1 MFPGQALSWM
11 VLFMKQ
17 DFQPSPHAL
26 PLLSIVN
33 SNLLMDGTP
42 FSPSLLITPNSF
54 SPFSLALAFAI
65 DKFRLNNTTSIG
77 RSHVVA
83 AWHQIQPCAG

>member
-1 MFPGQALSWM
+1 
-11 VLFMKQ
+11 MKQ
-17 DFQPSPHAL
+17 DFQPSPHVL

-42 FSPSLLITPNSF
+42 FSPSPLITPNLF
-54 SPFSLALAFAI
+54 SPFNLTLAFAI
-65 DKFRLNNTTSIG
+65 DKFRLNNRTSPG
-77 RSHVVA
+77 RSHIAA